1 MKQTWLEGQ
10 TLMVLA
16 KWHMLSQEPQNAEDR
31 LEEAS
36 KIFKVEFCLHLL
48 ATKRRTLQQTLTIEY

>member
-16 KWHMLSQEPQNAEDR
+16 KWHLLNQDPQNAEDR
-31 LEEAS
+31 LKEAS
-36 KIFKVEFCLHLL
+36 VIFKVELCLHLL
-48 ATKRRTLQQTLTIEY
+48 ATE